1 MRKNRRRIDDTDFF
15 LTLYRRKSL
24 EREGRAFPLA
34 VIDIAGAR
42 KVICAKFFNPKQ
54 RRKLNMMSLIGL
66 LAQVEPQVIESSVSS
81 GNDSLFSLFFNMGMV
96 GQLMMLSLS
105 VFSVVS
111 WAIIGSKHRQLKRA
125 NERSKK
131 FFQLFWQAKSID
143 AIVSKGSFRKSPAF
157 NVFKTGVDSLRENQS
172 NSKMR
177 VVTREI
183 RRSAEDEIAQM
194 EYGVSFLATTSTV
207 CPFIGL
213 FGTVWGILH
222 AFWKI
227 GRTGA
232 SSIAIV
238 GPYIAEALISTAAGL
253 AAAIPAVIFYNYY
266 VRKIRFISKDLYD
279 FADDLSERIDIE
291 YNQTA

>member
-1 MRKNRRRIDDTDFF
+1 
-15 LTLYRRKSL
+15 
-24 EREGRAFPLA
+24 
-34 VIDIAGAR
+34 
-42 KVICAKFFNPKQ
+42 
-54 RRKLNMMSLIGL
+54 MMSLIGL

-266 VRKIRFISKDLYD
+266 VRKIRFLSKDLYD

-291 YNQTA
+291 YNQTV